1 MDGPSN
7 KSLIDPGEDED
18 DVESI
23 CTNVLRSLVHTVAMK
38 VVMEQQPKLTR
49 DLEEL
54 QRKSWA
60 HDEKVFQRHQA
71 RAAKAG
77 RPRVTS
83 SSSDASAP
91 AAAAESAVS
100 AKPAKGRRQKD
111 ESPLA
116 AMSGLGTSGGGSSS
130 NGGSGRPSEYRRKQS
145 SKGATPSASG
155 QSVSP
160 FTSHAESLLPA
171 TPPRSQFVFE
181 VEKPLMI
188 HAAVDEHRQLQ
199 RRLSMM
205 GALEQETIKLE
216 KQPKGAQLQIIQAR
230 SMAYPAPPLPA
241 FH

>member
-1 MDGPSN
+1 MPRLEPRATPMTRRSGS
-7 KSLIDPGEDED
+7 
-18 DVESI
+18 
-23 CTNVLRSLVHTVAMK
+23 TNSRSRSV
-38 VVMEQQPKLTR
+38 PC
-49 DLEEL
+49 
-54 QRKSWA
+54 
-60 HDEKVFQRHQA
+60 
-71 RAAKAG
+71 
-77 RPRVTS
+77 
-83 SSSDASAP
+83 
-91 AAAAESAVS
+91 
-100 AKPAKGRRQKD
+100 
-111 ESPLA
+111 
-116 AMSGLGTSGGGSSS
+116 GS
-130 NGGSGRPSEYRRKQS
+130 KS

-160 FTSHAESLLPA
+160 FASHAESLLPA

>member
-77 RPRVTS
+77 RPRVTT

-160 FTSHAESLLPA
+160 FASHAESLLPA